1 MSWSWSMSRVHLERP
16 VVLDLEGQR
25 FEVRYLPGESDSWM
39 FGGNSNW
46 RGPVWM
52 PLNALFIQALYDYHR
67 FYGDELMVE
76 FPTGSGRRMNL
87 LQVALELRTRL
98 LGLFRADASGR
109 RPCHGGERRYAEDPN
124 WKDLI
129 LFNEYFHGDTGRG
142 CGASHQTGWTGL
154 AGVLAHLHAVERGD
168 RAR

>member
-1 MSWSWSMSRVHLERP
+1 
-16 VVLDLEGQR
+16 VVVDLAGQH

-52 PLNALFIQALYDYHR
+52 PMNALLIEALFNYGQ
-67 FYGDELMVE
+67 FYSDDLQVE
-76 FPTGSGRRMNL
+76 MPTGSGRRVNL
-87 LQVALELRTRL
+87 TTAAREVSERL
-98 LGLFRADASGR
+98 LGIFRPDASGR

-142 CGASHQTGWTGL
+142 CGASHQTGWTSL
-154 AGVLAHLHAVERGD
+154 AAVLAYALSEARRG
-168 RAR
+168 